1 MARIMTRRKAI
12 PKAIELLQCLPQ
24 TEEVVE
30 VIQALK
36 KYASTPLDRWDV
48 ASVYEALDEWTESHG
63 GVPPK
68 IKECD
73 SHKEL
78 PSHMVFEKLFG
89 KTAKEFL
96 NDYYG
101 EIEYVRIGRHGT
113 KCVDD
118 QYDFLE
124 LFRNEFERIQPAT
137 SKIYD
142 ACRNPET
149 PSWGT
154 IARRCKVSS
163 WSELVT
169 LSGVEANCIRRRYDT
184 YNIRNKLSVSQKT
197 NVETNLTVHEQKEEK
212 ERFEALLI
220 KTHDLTLQAE
230 KHEKAEKAV
239 SKHTLRIGRK

>member
-36 KYASTPLDRWDV
+36 KYSSTPLDRWDV

-101 EIEYVRIGRHGT
+101 EE
-113 KCVDD
+113 
-118 QYDFLE
+118 
-124 LFRNEFERIQPAT
+124 
-137 SKIYD
+137 S
-142 ACRNPET
+142 
-149 PSWGT
+149 
-154 IARRCKVSS
+154 
-163 WSELVT
+163 
-169 LSGVEANCIRRRYDT
+169 
-184 YNIRNKLSVSQKT
+184 
-197 NVETNLTVHEQKEEK
+197 
-212 ERFEALLI
+212 
-220 KTHDLTLQAE
+220 
-230 KHEKAEKAV
+230 
-239 SKHTLRIGRK
+239 